1 MEIKDYVSKRKEVLH
16 EQIAS
21 LARVP
26 SLAIIVV
33 GNNAASESYVRGK
46 MRDSAEVGIK
56 AETLALPESVQE
68 DQLLAL
74 IARLNNDSSVD
85 GILVQLPL
93 PKHIS
98 EDAIQSA
105 IAPAKDVDGFSP
117 LTRFECCTPKGIIDY
132 LSSEGFSFSGK
143 NAVVLGRSNIVGK
156 PMARML
162 LSKNCNVTVLH
173 SKTLPEDRHFY
184 LAHADLVVVAI
195 GRLGFVDTTYSFKPA
210 CWVVDVGI
218 NRGEDGRLHG
228 DCVPGLPV
236 EKQTP
241 VPGGVGLLTRL
252 ALLENLLE
260 ATKR

>member
-1 MEIKDYVSKRKEVLH
+1 MEIKDYVSKRKAVLH

-26 SLAIIVV
+26 SLAIVVV
-33 GNNAASESYVRGK
+33 GNDPASESYVRGK

-56 AETLALPESVQE
+56 AETLSLPEDVTE
-68 DQLLAL
+68 DELLQL
-74 IARLNNDSSVD
+74 IAKLNDDSSVD

-98 EDAIQSA
+98 ESAVQLA
-105 IAPAKDVDGFSP
+105 IAPSKDVDGFSP
-117 LTRFECCTPKGIIDY
+117 LTHFECCTPKGIIDY
-132 LSSEGFSFSGK
+132 LSSEGFSFVGK

-156 PMARML
+156 PMAKML
-162 LSKNCNVTVLH
+162 LAKNCNVTVLH
-173 SKTLPEDRHFY
+173 SKTLPEDRRFY
-184 LAHADLVVVAI
+184 VAHADLVVVAI
-195 GRLGFVDTTYSFKPA
+195 GHLGYVDKAYSFKPT

-218 NRGEDGRLHG
+218 NRGEDGHLHG
-228 DCVPGLPV
+228 DCVPDLPV